1 MILITE
7 LKNFILVDVRG
18 CLGLLVVS
26 VEITAG
32 IVVRVVLPV
41 TVLHHLTLSQ
51 VGAPLDEL
59 GKPAE
64 KDTGVTLLSEVL
76 REDILHLNY

>member
-7 LKNFILVDVRG
+7 LKNIILVDVRG

-41 TVLHHLTLSQ
+41 TVLHHLPLSQ

-59 GKPAE
+59 GKPE
-64 KDTGVTLLSEVL
+64 ERKKILLESNIIKSG
-76 REDILHLNY
+76 RIFCI